1 MAWTFNPFSG
11 TFDQKGS
18 GGGGGA
24 SYIDGE
30 VQNFSALP
38 TATPP
43 AIDAAYLVRE
53 AEGAWLLNRKP
64 AGIYIRVATTGTR
77 ATDWTYAGEFP
88 DVFSDD
94 KFVLYDETDS
104 SKNLVFQLSGITTGT
119 TRTLSAPNASGRI
132 QIEGQPI
139 GNTTPA
145 AGTFTTLTAN
155 NGTLTASAPA
165 LTVGQTWNAS
175 GAAFRT
181 LDIDVTNTASASG
194 SLFVRARLGTAIRFI
209 VGAANG
215 GGGTSRVVAGEFQAG
230 ISDFDGSG
238 TGALLGTFGIRAR
251 SDGNIGFVSGADTTV
266 ANDTVLVRDAADTL
280 AQRRSTTAQTFRIYN
295 TFTSDTN
302 HERGFLR
309 WSSNVFQIGTEKGSG
324 GGTAR
329 ALALQTDGTTRIT
342 VGTDGFVGIGV
353 AAERPLHIQ
362 GSAAFG
368 RMDRQGANGPAWLMI
383 RMATGTTVSSS
394 WLFGP
399 ATGVASV
406 ANDDFAIIDY
416 GTSTSGTSGTQRL
429 TIAKSDG
436 QLTVNGN
443 LNLSTKDL
451 VTDTTTGTKIGTGTT
466 QKIGFFNA
474 TPVVQQAAVAN
485 ATDAASTQARLNDLL
500 ARLRT
505 LGLIAT

>member
-1 MAWTFNPFSG
+1 LFEAQVNGSSVFTVHRGGQIQPSASNNAALVTVGCGFPSTGFYDG
-11 TFDQKGS
+11 TNTGLRCGVGGNLQMTWGS
-18 GGGGGA
+18 TGIVALRGTNLELSWNNDLSLMRDGA
-24 SYIDGE
+24 D
-30 VQNFSALP
+30 AL
-38 TATPP
+38 A
-43 AIDAAYLVRE
+43 LR
-53 AEGAWLLNRKP
+53 R
-64 AGIYIRVATTGTR
+64 
-77 ATDWTYAGEFP
+77 
-88 DVFSDD
+88 S
-94 KFVLYDETDS
+94 
-104 SKNLVFQLSGITTGT
+104 
-119 TRTLSAPNASGRI
+119 
-132 QIEGQPI
+132 
-139 GNTTPA
+139 
-145 AGTFTTLTAN
+145 TAN
-155 NGTLTASAPA
+155 N
-165 LTVGQTWNAS
+165 
-175 GAAFRT
+175 
-181 LDIDVTNTASASG
+181 
-194 SLFVRARLGTAIRFI
+194 
-209 VGAANG
+209 
-215 GGGTSRVVAGEFQAG
+215 
-230 ISDFDGSG
+230 
-238 TGALLGTFGIRAR
+238 
-251 SDGNIGFVSGADTTV
+251 
-266 ANDTVLVRDAADTL
+266 
-280 AQRRSTTAQTFRIYN
+280 AQTFNIYN
-295 TFTSDTN
+295 TFTSATN
-302 HERGFLR
+302 HERLR
-309 WSSNVFQIGTEKGSG
+309 LAWSSNVAIIGTEKGSG

-329 ALALQTDGTTRIT
+329 ALALQTDGTTRMT

-353 AAERPLHIQ
+353 TAERPLHIQ

-416 GTSTSGTSGTQRL
+416 GTFTSGTSGTQRL

-474 TPVVQQAAVAN
+474 TPAVQPAAVAD